1 MYHTYRWEAV
11 LQQYKQ
17 MREYYKSLDAIA
29 QKKYLEKLKL
39 LDLVIKDDPY
49 SPDVQ
54 ANFIDDMTKWP
65 QVEYGHIFCYFIE

>member
-1 MYHTYRWEAV
+1 MYHTYRWEVV

-17 MREYYKSLDAIA
+17 MSEYYKSLDAIA

-39 LDLVIKDDPY
+39 LDLVIKDDPC
-49 SPDVQ
+49 SPGVQ